1 MYNVSEKLISHVFKT
16 KQMRTFS
23 GHLSK
28 LMGDSKYG
36 KSVVQSCLC
45 ENNAEQINTAVY
57 QYQYDHAI
65 V

>member
-1 MYNVSEKLISHVFKT
+1 
-16 KQMRTFS
+16 MRTFS